1 MNIYK
6 HIVYNPHMTEISAII
21 QMQESQNGEWCFV
34 RSQPVTEYEWVAIF
48 EKWQDEFGKTP
59 TSPDNNTNL

>member
-6 HIVYNPHMTEISAII
+6 HIVYNPHMRSIKQVIDEA
-21 QMQESQNGEWCFV
+21 QGQDGKMRGALEWKFE

-48 EKWQDEFGKTP
+48 EQEITL
-59 TSPDNNTNL
+59 TSKD